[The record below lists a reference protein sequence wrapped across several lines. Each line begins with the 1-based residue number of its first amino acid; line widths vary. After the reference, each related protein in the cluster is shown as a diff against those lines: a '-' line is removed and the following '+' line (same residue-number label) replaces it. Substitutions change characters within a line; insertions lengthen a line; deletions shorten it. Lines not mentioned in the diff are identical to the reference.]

1 MIMIA
6 PSCAWSTRHAVNWVG
21 DTQGNQHEQQPA
33 VTRLGIDPI
42 SDDCRAD
49 LGGKV
54 FITAAKTPCMTSLI
68 MLMRYPPRQRAG

>member
-1 MIMIA
+1 
-6 PSCAWSTRHAVNWVG
+6 VNWVG
-21 DTQGNQHEQQPA
+21 DTQGNQHEWQPA

-54 FITAAKTPCMTSLI
+54 VYNRSKDTVHDFINNADALPTTAESWLS
-68 MLMRYPPRQRAG
+68 QQS

>member
-1 MIMIA
+1 
-6 PSCAWSTRHAVNWVG
+6 VNWVG
-21 DTQGNQHEQQPA
+21 DTQGNQYEQQPA

-54 FITAAKTPCMTSLI
+54 VYSRIKDTVHAFINNADALPTTAESWLS
-68 MLMRYPPRQRAG
+68 QQS